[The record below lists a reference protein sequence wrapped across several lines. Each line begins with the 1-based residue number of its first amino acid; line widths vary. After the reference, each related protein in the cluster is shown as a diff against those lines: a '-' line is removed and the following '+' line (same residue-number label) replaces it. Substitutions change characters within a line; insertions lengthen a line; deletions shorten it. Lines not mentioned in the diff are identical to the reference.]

1 MHFFNRFFLLN
12 DHYSAPDQVAN
23 WRVSALR
30 IILSLVM
37 VLCFAVAC
45 HTYTS
50 AIEFNLIY
58 IVVLTSCF
66 LATACGLLIASK
78 RFYHF
83 SAHALLI
90 AIVAASVS
98 MNLFL
103 TDLELA
109 KVGSMYMYS
118 CPIIAL
124 MLLGYRTA
132 LAYGVLNIVPFY
144 MIINNVDVSGLTGIA
159 QQLPDASLYITG
171 LIFLFFNICIPLAVA
186 RTIVAAKRLNKTMI
200 SANTHL
206 KDKNELYRSL
216 FTESLSLIHI

>member
-1 MHFFNRFFLLN
+1 
-12 DHYSAPDQVAN
+12 
-23 WRVSALR
+23 
-30 IILSLVM
+30 
-37 VLCFAVAC
+37 
-45 HTYTS
+45 
-50 AIEFNLIY
+50 
-58 IVVLTSCF
+58 
-66 LATACGLLIASK
+66 
-78 RFYHF
+78 
-83 SAHALLI
+83 
-90 AIVAASVS
+90 

-171 LIFLFFNICIPLAVA
+171 LIFLFFNICIPLLWHAQ
-186 RTIVAAKRLNKTMI
+186 LW
-200 SANTHL
+200 L
-206 KDKNELYRSL
+206 
-216 FTESLSLIHI
+216 LSV